1 MDLILQARRQLERLG
16 IERPGRIHLN
26 LTVDE
31 LYEMIETKGEG
42 VVANCGAVVVNT
54 GKHTGR
60 SALDK
65 FIVVDSVSRDKVNW
79 GASNQPIE
87 SRTFDELY
95 RRVTE
100 YLVGKDIFVKDLFVC
115 AHPGYRMPVRVITE
129 LAWHSLFAHNLFI
142 RPDGK
147 ELVHDEVGFTVVDV
161 PGFLADPKRDG
172 TRTDT
177 FVILSLERRIA
188 LIGGT
193 AYAGEMKKSVFSALN
208 FYLPDGGVFP
218 MHCSANTDRNGNVA
232 LFFGLSGTGK
242 TTLSADPER
251 WLIGDDEHGWFDGGI
266 FNFEGGCYAKV
277 IRLSPES
284 EPDIYRAST
293 RYGTILENVVLD
305 PETGEIDFDSDA
317 ITENTRSAY
326 PITHLNKIVPDGC
339 GGEPDSIFMLTY
351 DAFGVLPP
359 VARLTKEQALYYFL
373 LGYTAKVAG
382 TERGV
387 SEPQATF
394 SACFGAPFLPRH
406 PMVYAKMLEE
416 RLGRSGATCWL
427 LNTGITGGPY
437 GVGKRIPLKA
447 TRAIVKAA
455 LDGTLE
461 RGNFKEIP
469 IFGLQ
474 IPLSCPGVDD
484 RLLEPRR
491 CWTNPE
497 EYDSKAIQLASL
509 FKKTYMQY
517 KS

>member
-1 MDLILQARRQLERLG
+1 MDLLLQARRHLERLG
-16 IERPGRIHLN
+16 IGNPGKIYLN

-31 LYEMIETKGEG
+31 LYEMIRTRGEG
-42 VVANCGAVVVNT
+42 FIADCGAVVVNT

-65 FIVVDSVSRDKVNW
+65 FIVMDSVSKDKVNW
-79 GASNQPIE
+79 GASNRPIE
-87 SRTFDELY
+87 SRAFDELY
-95 RRVTE
+95 RRVME
-100 YLVGKDIFVKDLFVC
+100 YLCGKDIFVKDIFVC
-115 AHPGYRMPVRVITE
+115 AHPDYRMPVRVITE

-142 RPDGK
+142 RPEGK
-147 ELVHDEVGFTVVDV
+147 EILHSDVGFTVIDV
-161 PGFLADPKRDG
+161 PSFLADPKRDG
-172 TRTDT
+172 TRTET
-177 FVILSLERRIA
+177 FIILSLEKGVA

-193 AYAGEMKKSVFSALN
+193 AYAGEIKKSVFSALN
-208 FYLPDGGVFP
+208 FYLPERGVFP

-242 TTLSADPER
+242 TTLSADSER
-251 WLIGDDEHGWFDGGI
+251 WLIGDDEHGWCEGGV

-293 RYGTILENVVLD
+293 RYGAILENVVFD
-305 PETGEIDFDSDA
+305 PDTGEIDFYSDA

-326 PITHLNKIVPDGC
+326 PITHLDKIVPEGY
-339 GGEPDSIFMLTY
+339 GGEPRAIFMLTY

-394 SACFGAPFLPRH
+394 STCFGAPFLPRH
-406 PMVYAKMLEE
+406 PMVYARMLEE
-416 RLGRSGATCWL
+416 RLERSGATCWL

-437 GVGKRIPLKA
+437 GVGKRIPLKE

-461 RGNFKEIP
+461 RVGFREIP

-474 IPLSCPGVDD
+474 VPISCPGVDD
-484 RLLEPRR
+484 RLLEPKR
-491 CWTNPE
+491 CWADLK
-497 EYDSKAIQLASL
+497 EYDSKAIELAAL
-509 FKKTYMQY
+509 FKKTYAQY
-517 KS
+517 RS